1 MLNNNINMLNKYWHY
16 VEFEKSNFSYVPKSS
31 GIYFIG
37 NLERRLIQ
45 IPIGLE
51 IAYVGK
57 SKNLRQR
64 VKKHSDYRN
73 GHNNILNKFLK
84 TKKNLEF
91 WYLETEPNEIDL
103 YESLLI
109 KEISKFNQNLTNK
122 LKMKTHKG
130 ELYV

>member
-1 MLNNNINMLNKYWHY
+1 M
-16 VEFEKSNFSYVPKSS
+16 
-31 GIYFIG
+31 
-37 NLERRLIQ
+37 
-45 IPIGLE
+45 
-51 IAYVGK
+51 
-57 SKNLRQR
+57 
-64 VKKHSDYRN
+64 
-73 GHNNILNKFLK
+73 NKFLK

-91 WYLETEPNEIDL
+91 WYLETDPNEIDL